1 MSWQAKPE
9 YAEHHRAAVER
20 IVNALSPSYLLAP
33 CSGELFDSLEYCNRR
48 LRGWALAEGFDIV
61 RNGGGIKAAPSYR
74 FRCIF
79 HSSKTKNNRKFEDMI
94 ERDSEDKIVSKRK
107 KEVTNVRREKT
118 AVTPSDDD
126 DDGDDDD
133 EEEEEGVT
141 TVPDTPPRPISL
153 AIRSPEA
160 PPPPSRAPS
169 PPELMTVSRSFPEGL
184 SFLQPRQPPLKTCRR
199 RGPSKAEASAH
210 TRALQR
216 CSCAG

>member
-1 MSWQAKPE
+1 
-9 YAEHHRAAVER
+9 
-20 IVNALSPSYLLAP
+20 
-33 CSGELFDSLEYCNRR
+33 
-48 LRGWALAEGFDIV
+48 
-61 RNGGGIKAAPSYR
+61 
-74 FRCIF
+74 
-79 HSSKTKNNRKFEDMI
+79 MI

-169 PPELMTVSRSFPEGL
+169 PPELMTVSQSFPEGPFVPPA
-184 SFLQPRQPPLKTCRR
+184 STAPPRLADDEGRPKRKRAPTQGRYKDAVAQ
-199 RGPSKAEASAH
+199 GKVSKP
-210 TRALQR
+210 
-216 CSCAG
+216 